1 MFKYVENMRKD
12 ALTIMSK
19 TYGAKHKTTGEA
31 FYDSYPLANLTKL
44 LCYEDDEEARA
55 ACQHYG
61 LVVEGDQVMW
71 RHGKFREPR
80 DPVK

>member
-61 LVVEGDQVMW
+61 LVVERDQVMW